1 MDAHDGRLLGP
12 VRREPV
18 LVRRVGLDRRVVRDV
33 DLLEV
38 ELGGELGKVPDVE
51 GEVVGGRGEDAAV
64 AAEAEA
70 GHQARVVGEVAD
82 EVPVRDVPHCNEMGD
97 TCKIIAITVLLNC
110 ASHGARLQPSYKRS
124 PRFVSCRVSLLTEA
138 C

>member
-12 VRREPV
+12 VGRQPV

-70 GHQARVVGEVAD
+70 GHEARVVGEVAD
-82 EVPVRDVPHCNEMGD
+82 EVAVRDVPHWNEMGK
-97 TCKIIAITVLLNC
+97 TCKIIAITYFGSAVKLC
-110 ASHGARLQPSYKRS
+110 FTWSKISAII
-124 PRFVSCRVSLLTEA
+124 
-138 C
+138 

>member
-12 VRREPV
+12 VRRQPV

-38 ELGGELGKVPDVE
+38 ELGRELGKVPDVE

-70 GHQARVVGEVAD
+70 GHEARVVGEVAD
-82 EVPVRDVPHCNEMGD
+82 EVPVRDVPHWNKMRETG
-97 TCKIIAITVLLNC
+97 
-110 ASHGARLQPSYKRS
+110 
-124 PRFVSCRVSLLTEA
+124 
-138 C
+138 

>member
-70 GHQARVVGEVAD
+70 GHEVRVVGEVAD
-82 EVPVRDVPHCNEMGD
+82 EVAVRYVPHWNEMGEN
-97 TCKIIAITVLLNC
+97 CKIIAITYF
-110 ASHGARLQPSYKRS
+110 GRLVKLFFTWSKITAITQAIPSPCVIS
-124 PRFVSCRVSLLTEA
+124 S
-138 C
+138 